1 MPGRAPEHEDLDTA
15 ATEFAAVRPR
25 LFGIAYRMLG
35 TVADAED
42 IVQDTWERW
51 HRTDRSVVREPAA
64 FLATTATRLAIN
76 HATSARARRESYVG
90 PWLPEPVDTSADP
103 ALGAERGEALE
114 FAVLVLLEKLTPT
127 ERAAY
132 VLREA
137 FDYPYAQIAEVVQGS
152 EASARQLVSRA
163 RKHLAEERDGHE
175 VGHTEQR
182 RMLDAFLE
190 AAQSGDIAELE
201 KLFAADIVSYS
212 DGGGL
217 ARASRIPVF
226 TRETVAKY
234 VHAFHTRFWDGTVH
248 VVEANGAP
256 AAVLVRDGAV
266 VAFIA
271 LDVTDGGIRRL
282 QWVLNPEKLERLPV
296 PA

>member
-1 MPGRAPEHEDLDTA
+1 MPGDTTQRDELDA
-15 ATEFAAVRPR
+15 AAQTFAEVRPR

-42 IVQDTWERW
+42 VVQDTWERW
-51 HRTDRSVVREPAA
+51 QGTDRSVVREPAA

-76 HATSARARRESYVG
+76 HLRSARVRREAYVG

-103 ALGAERGEALE
+103 LLGAERGEALE
-114 FAVLVLLEKLTPT
+114 FAVLVLLEKLSPT

-137 FDYPYAQIAEVVQGS
+137 FDYPYAQIADVIQSS

-163 RKHLAEERDGHE
+163 RKHLAEERDVRE
-175 VGHTEQR
+175 VGHAEQR

-190 AAQSGDIAELE
+190 AAQSGDIGELE
-201 KLFAADIVSYS
+201 KIFTADIVSYS

-226 TRETVAKY
+226 TRPTVAKY

-248 VVEANGAP
+248 IVEANGAP

-266 VAFIA
+266 VALIA
-271 LDVTDGGIRRL
+271 LDVTADGIRRL
-282 QWVLNPEKLERLPV
+282 QWVLNPQKLERLPL
-296 PA
+296 PS

>member
-1 MPGRAPEHEDLDTA
+1 MSGETAPDTLDA
-15 ATEFAAVRPR
+15 AAETFAAVRPR

-42 IVQDTWERW
+42 IVQETWIRW
-51 HRTDRSVVREPAA
+51 QNTDRAAVREPAA
-64 FLATTATRLAIN
+64 FLATAATRLAIN
-76 HATSARARRESYVG
+76 QAQSARVRRETYVG

-114 FAVLVLLEKLTPT
+114 FAVLVVLEKLPPT

-137 FDYPYAQIAEVVQGS
+137 FDYPYPQIAEIIQGS

-163 RKHLAEERDGHE
+163 RKHLSEERHVRE
-175 VGHTEQR
+175 VDHAEQR

-190 AAQSGDIAELE
+190 AAQSGDMVELE
-201 KLFAADIVSYS
+201 KIFTADIVSYS

-226 TRETVAKY
+226 TRPVVAKY
-234 VHAFHTRFWDGTVH
+234 VHAFSARFWVGTVH
-248 VVEANGAP
+248 IVEANGGP

-266 VAFIA
+266 VAFVA
-271 LDVTDGGIRRL
+271 LDATADGIRRL
-282 QWVLNPEKLERLPV
+282 LWVLNPEKLARIPV

>member
-1 MPGRAPEHEDLDTA
+1 MTGPVEQDDLDTA
-15 ATEFAAVRPR
+15 AATFAAVRPR

-51 HRTDRSVVREPAA
+51 QRTDRSAVREPAA
-64 FLATTATRLAIN
+64 FLATAATRLAIN
-76 HATSARARRESYVG
+76 QAQSARVKRETYIG

-103 ALGAERGEALE
+103 SLGAERGEALE

-137 FDYPYAQIAEVVQGS
+137 FDYPYAQIAEIIQGT

-163 RKHLAEERDGHE
+163 RKHLAEERHVRE
-175 VGHTEQR
+175 VDHAQQK
-182 RMLDAFLE
+182 RMLEAFLD

-201 KLFAADIVSYS
+201 RIFTADIVSYS

-234 VHAFHTRFWDGTVH
+234 VHAFANRFWEGTVH
-248 VVEANGAP
+248 LVEANGGP

-271 LDVTDGGIRRL
+271 LDVTADGIRRL
-282 QWVLNPEKLERLPV
+282 QWVLNPQKLERLPV